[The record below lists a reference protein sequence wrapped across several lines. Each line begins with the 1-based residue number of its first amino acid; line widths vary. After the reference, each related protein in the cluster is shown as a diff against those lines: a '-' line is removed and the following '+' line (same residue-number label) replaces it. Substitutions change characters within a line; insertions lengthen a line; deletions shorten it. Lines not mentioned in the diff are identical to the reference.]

1 MLDNSNSVDNAL
13 ENLSYQNSDDRVEL
27 ENALIVGFTSYQ
39 NENLTIDD
47 LLANCD
53 DIINSNNMDDY
64 YYCDSC
70 GELTYYEETTRTEND
85 TIFCNNCYGDNT
97 FYCDSCGRYY
107 DIEHENR
114 YNTEYDDIVCESCY
128 EDHYVCCDECGIAV
142 HVDNYFYDEDTENY
156 FCERC
161 WNNRPRHVINGY
173 YYKPTPIFYGNSDK
187 NLFTGIE
194 LEIENKGNCDKQ
206 DIANYVINKLNNV
219 VYCKTDGSLT
229 NGFEIVSHP
238 FTLEYLKENKDKV
251 KSVMQYLIENDFRS
265 DETRTC
271 GLHVHVS
278 RNALGNSKEIQD
290 ENIKK
295 LFLFFETYKTEI
307 CKISRRN
314 GNNYAYF
321 MSDNIDQEN
330 KKKKYECLSL
340 EYIKKY
346 NDNNH
351 DRYKVINLCNSNTI
365 EIRIF
370 KGTLNFN
377 TFMATMEFI
386 NNLIECIVATETE
399 KITFSKVVN
408 YKKAEYLK
416 EYLKTR
422 EIKANYRYLHD
433 YTKYLEILNSKET
446 KLKDNL
452 YKNIMNLGKYIENVL
467 RELLNNNEY
476 LSENIYKFYGTDF
489 MAELVNRY
497 KNLLQN
503 YDNYKDT
510 EISRIRDVM
519 SDKLYYVR
527 QTIERIGIVYNYIE
541 SDMVDKY
548 YELENAIKE
557 VK

>member
-1 MLDNSNSVDNAL
+1 MLDNSNSGVNDTLN
-13 ENLSYQNSDDRVEL
+13 NLHYQNSDDVVSL
-27 ENALIVGFTSYQ
+27 ENTLIVGFTETQ
-39 NENLTIDD
+39 NCNLTIQD
-47 LLANCD
+47 LLDNRD
-53 DIINSNNMDDY
+53 DIINRENSDDY
-64 YYCDSC
+64 YYCSGC
-70 GELTYYEETTRTEND
+70 GELVYQDELTYTENETYYCQNCSSHWYYCDDCDRYFDVDYVERYHTEND
-85 TIFCNNCYGDNT
+85 DY
-97 FYCDSCGRYY
+97 
-107 DIEHENR
+107 
-114 YNTEYDDIVCESCY
+114 VCESCY
-128 EDHYVCCDECGIAV
+128 YDHYVSCDSCGIAV
-142 HVDNYFYDEDTENY
+142 YTDDYYYDEEYENY
-156 FCERC
+156 YCERC
-161 WNNRPRHVINGY
+161 WNNRPRHAINGY

-206 DIANYVINKLNNV
+206 DIANYVINKLNDV
-219 VYCKTDGSLT
+219 VYCKTDGSLS

-238 FTLEYLKENKDKV
+238 FTLDFLKTNRNIV
-251 KSVMQYLIENDFRS
+251 KKTMQYLIDNDFRS

-278 RNALGNSKEIQD
+278 RKALGNSKEIQD

-377 TFMATMEFI
+377 TFMATLEFI

-408 YKKAEYLK
+408 YKKTEYLK

-433 YTKYLEILNSKET
+433 YTKYLEILNSKEI

-452 YKNIMNLGKYIENVL
+452 YKNIMNLGKYIENVM
-467 RELLNNNEY
+467 RDLLNNETYIN
-476 LSENIYKFYGTDF
+476 ENIYRFYGTDF
-489 MAELVNRY
+489 VGEIVNRY
-497 KNLLQN
+497 KNLLQV

-510 EISRIRDVM
+510 EISRIKDVVN
-519 SDKLYYVR
+519 DKLYYIR
-527 QTIERIGIVYNYIE
+527 QTIERLSIVNNYIDNE
-541 SDMVDKY
+541 TLKKY
-548 YELENAIKE
+548 YEIENAIKG